1 MTTAYTHILDL
12 AKEAQPP
19 ADGILS
25 RTIFQDERIKAV
37 LFGFG
42 QGQEL
47 SEHTAAKPAMLFFV
61 KGEATVGLG
70 GDIQEAQAGTWVH
83 MPANLTHS
91 IKAKT
96 PVVMLLV
103 LLK

>member
-1 MTTAYTHILDL
+1 MPTTSTHILDL
-12 AKEAQPP
+12 AKEAEPP

-25 RTIFQDERIKAV
+25 RTIYQDDQLKAV
-37 LFGFG
+37 VFAFGP
-42 QGQEL
+42 GQEL
-47 SEHTAAKPAMLFFV
+47 SEHTASKPAMLFFV

-70 GDIQEAQAGTWVH
+70 DDVQEAQAGTWVH
-83 MPANLTHS
+83 MPAGLKHS
-91 IKAKT
+91 IQAKT